1 MIVYLIGTNLI
12 EGILTWK
19 GSCLGDNEL
28 RKVAFRLSEDKIAEF
43 LTKTERK
50 KGKNT
55 QNILFDGCYLRFE
68 EHLREKQ
75 KNIGLYPETEP
86 RNRSNSLRGGKIC

>member
-1 MIVYLIGTNLI
+1 MI
-12 EGILTWK
+12 EGILTCK
-19 GSCLGDNEL
+19 GSCLGNNEL
-28 RKVAFRLSEDKIAEF
+28 KKVAFRLSKDKIAEF
-43 LTKTERK
+43 LIKTERK

-75 KNIGLYPETEP
+75 KNIGLYPETVP
-86 RNRSNSLRGGKIC
+86 RNKSNSLRGGKVC

>member
-1 MIVYLIGTNLI
+1 MI

-19 GSCLGDNEL
+19 RSCLGNNEL
-28 RKVAFRLSEDKIAEF
+28 KKVAFSLSEDKIAEF

-50 KGKNT
+50 KGKNA

-68 EHLREKQ
+68 EHLREK
-75 KNIGLYPETEP
+75 KKTKTSVYILKPCREIGQIVCEEVKFVEKYFE
-86 RNRSNSLRGGKIC
+86 

>member
-1 MIVYLIGTNLI
+1 MI

-19 GSCLGDNEL
+19 GSCLGNNEL
-28 RKVAFRLSEDKIAEF
+28 KKVAFRLCEDKIAEF
-43 LTKTERK
+43 LLKTERK

-68 EHLREKQ
+68 EHLIEKQ
-75 KNIGLYPETEP
+75 KKSVYILKPCREINQIVSEEVKFVEEYFE
-86 RNRSNSLRGGKIC
+86 